1 MKMPKPLSGFLRPP
15 AALFVIVCLS
25 ANLLLTACQSGEPPL
40 ELSTLPTLT
49 ASAQVAALKPASFPI
64 NLYWVE
70 AEGNRGLE
78 VRNPNGNIPPDP
90 LRIVISYNIVPLSS
104 STAIT
109 DEEQQRLEA
118 SEEQL
123 SMQPEV
129 STTWEVGEAQLGE
142 MQDGTEPMVFMT
154 TLLGPEQFANY
165 ALVYQMMTSLTRDFD
180 AVTLSTRGK
189 IIVTENGVYQLD

>member
-1 MKMPKPLSGFLRPP
+1 
-15 AALFVIVCLS
+15 
-25 ANLLLTACQSGEPPL
+25 
-40 ELSTLPTLT
+40 
-49 ASAQVAALKPASFPI
+49 
-64 NLYWVE
+64 
-70 AEGNRGLE
+70 